1 MKILVSILC
10 LGLLTP
16 SSSWAVQCKHH
27 PWFAPSEQAT
37 AESYEDLS
45 REYNQVYQ
53 EFLRKKIEKFP
64 KGAMVEVFLNDGTDM
79 KGTFESFSKYDDEIW
94 IMPLG
99 KRGFFADEVYC
110 IRELQDISILVL
122 RSI

>member
-16 SSSWAVQCKHH
+16 VYA
-27 PWFAPSEQAT
+27 
-37 AESYEDLS
+37 AESYQDLS
-45 REYNQVYQ
+45 REYNQVYR

-64 KGAMVEVFLNDGTDM
+64 KKATIAIFLKDGTSV
-79 KGTFESFSKYDDEIW
+79 KGTFEGFSKYDDGVW

-99 KRGFFADEVYC
+99 KHGLFADEAYD
-110 IRELQDISILVL
+110 IRQIQDVSLIIL
-122 RSI
+122 RRI

>member
-16 SSSWAVQCKHH
+16 VYA
-27 PWFAPSEQAT
+27 
-37 AESYEDLS
+37 AESYQDLS
-45 REYNQVYQ
+45 REYNQVYR
-53 EFLRKKIEKFP
+53 EFLRNKIEKLP
-64 KGAMVEVFLNDGTDM
+64 KKATIEIFLKDGTSV
-79 KGTFESFSKYDDEIW
+79 KGTFEGFSKYDDGVW

-99 KRGFFADEVYC
+99 KRGLFSDEAYDVRQ
-110 IRELQDISILVL
+110 IQDVSIIIL

>member
-16 SSSWAVQCKHH
+16 VYA
-27 PWFAPSEQAT
+27 
-37 AESYEDLS
+37 AESYQDLS
-45 REYNQVYQ
+45 REYNQVYR
-53 EFLRKKIEKFP
+53 EFLRKKIEKLP
-64 KGAMVEVFLNDGTDM
+64 KRATIEIFLKNGTSV
-79 KGTFESFSKYDDEIW
+79 KGTFEGFSKYDDGVW

-99 KRGFFADEVYC
+99 KRGLFSDEAYDVRQ
-110 IRELQDISILVL
+110 IQDVSIIIL